1 MNIVY
6 LHADARP
13 SSTPMQQQDAF
24 ILTRHSDLG
33 EDSGVVQGLR
43 AAGLRVCVLSLKA
56 LRARKEAEGEAQGR
70 KSFFQDVR
78 DVALCRTDRVTVA
91 EWNLVRG
98 LERRLVVTLPG
109 LGKGEEGRRLDA
121 RDFTDRLEA
130 ASRCTTQL
138 IRVEMDE

>member
-1 MNIVY
+1 MNIVF

-13 SSTPMQQQDAF
+13 TSTPMQQQDAF

-43 AAGLRVCVLSLKA
+43 AAGLRVCVLSNMA

-70 KSFFQDVR
+70 KSVLQDVR

-109 LGKGEEGRRLDA
+109 FREGDEGYSPEL
-121 RDFTDRLEA
+121 RDFNDRLEA